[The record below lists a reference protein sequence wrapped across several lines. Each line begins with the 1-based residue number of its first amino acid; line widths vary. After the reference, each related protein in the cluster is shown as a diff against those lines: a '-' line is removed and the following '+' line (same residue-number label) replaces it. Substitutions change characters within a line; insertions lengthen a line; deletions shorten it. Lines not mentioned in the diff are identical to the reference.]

1 MYRFIKAFL
10 DYFCSFFGIIF
21 LLPLFL
27 LIAIIVR
34 FSSRG
39 PIIFKQ
45 NRVGKNNK
53 TFKIYKFRTMKITAP
68 KDCPTALLDNPY
80 QHITKVGK
88 FLRKTSLDELPQ
100 LFNVLSGKMSIVGP
114 RPVVTN
120 EVDLINERNQYD
132 VSNVKP
138 GITGWAQVNG
148 RDELST
154 HDKALLDAYYVD
166 HLSFKMDTKCF
177 FKTIKQ
183 VVTHDGIKEGSQNTT
198 DNNKIKNNSVMQTHA
213 N

>member
-68 KDCPTALLDNPY
+68 KDCPTA
-80 QHITKVGK
+80 
-88 FLRKTSLDELPQ
+88 